1 VLSFNPITVL
11 RPFDR
16 TFRGIKFVLKKEI
29 VDETAFLHEFFASH
43 YEDLRQIAHGR
54 LRRNEKLTLLDTTA
68 LVHESYLRLLK
79 AKHIEI
85 GGQSQFLAFAARI
98 MRSIIVD
105 FVRSRRAERRGGD
118 EVRVTLGPEIAQSRA
133 PADEILRVNDALD
146 ELAKVDGRL
155 VQVVEMR
162 YFGGLE
168 EREIAGIL
176 GVTDRTVRRDWEK
189 ARMLLLLAL
198 E

>member
-1 VLSFNPITVL
+1 MTTDP
-11 RPFDR
+11 
-16 TFRGIKFVLKKEI
+16 E
-29 VDETAFLHEFFASH
+29 ETAVLDEFFAAH
-43 YEDLRQIAHGR
+43 YEELRQIAHQR
-54 LRRNEKLTLLDTTA
+54 LRRNEKITLLDTTA
-68 LVHESYLRLLK
+68 LVHESYLRLLR
-79 AKHIEI
+79 ARHIEL
-85 GGQSQFLAFAARI
+85 GGGSQFLAFAARV

-105 FVRSRRAERRGGD
+105 FVRSHRAERRGGD
-118 EVRVTLGPEIAQSRA
+118 ELRVTLHPEIAESRTA
-133 PADEILRVNDALD
+133 ADEILRVNDALD

-168 EREIAGIL
+168 EREIAGVL

-189 ARMLLLLAL
+189 ARMLLLLAM

>member
-1 VLSFNPITVL
+1 MTTDP
-11 RPFDR
+11 
-16 TFRGIKFVLKKEI
+16 E
-29 VDETAFLHEFFASH
+29 ETAILDEFFAAH
-43 YEDLRQIAHGR
+43 YEELRQIAHQR
-54 LRRNEKLTLLDTTA
+54 LRRNEKITLLDTTA
-68 LVHESYLRLLK
+68 LVHESYLRLLR
-79 AKHIEI
+79 ARHIEL
-85 GGQSQFLAFAARI
+85 GGRSQFLAFAARV

-105 FVRSRRAERRGGD
+105 FVRSHRAEKRGGD
-118 EVRVTLGPEIAQSRA
+118 DLRVTLNTEIAESRTA
-133 PADEILRVNDALD
+133 ADEILRVNDALD

-168 EREIAGIL
+168 EREIAGVL

-189 ARMLLLLAL
+189 ARMLLLLAM

>member
-1 VLSFNPITVL
+1 MTTPPEESDIL
-11 RPFDR
+11 D
-16 TFRGIKFVLKKEI
+16 
-29 VDETAFLHEFFASH
+29 EFFASH
-43 YEDLRQIAHGR
+43 YEDLRQIAHHR
-54 LRRNEKLTLLDTTA
+54 LRRSEKITLLDTTA

-79 AKHIEI
+79 AKHVEVS
-85 GGQSQFLAFAARI
+85 GKSQFLAFAARV

-105 FVRSRRAERRGGD
+105 FVRNHRAEKRGGD
-118 EVRVTLGPEIAQSRA
+118 DARVTLGADIAEART

-155 VQVVEMR
+155 VKVVEMR
-162 YFGGLE
+162 YFGGLD
-168 EREIAGIL
+168 EREIASIL

-189 ARMLLLLAL
+189 ARMLLMLAM

>member
-1 VLSFNPITVL
+1 MTAPS
-11 RPFDR
+11 
-16 TFRGIKFVLKKEI
+16 
-29 VDETAFLHEFFASH
+29 DETALLDAFFGQH

-54 LRRNEKLTLLDTTA
+54 LRRSEKITLLDTTA

-79 AKHIEI
+79 AKHIELS
-85 GGQSQFLAFAARI
+85 GESQFLAFAARV

-105 FVRSRRAERRGGD
+105 FVRNHRAERRGGD
-118 EVRVTLGPEIAQSRA
+118 QARVTLSAEVAEGRA
-133 PADEILRVNDALD
+133 SMDEILRVNDALD
-146 ELAKVDGRL
+146 ELAKVDARL

-176 GVTDRTVRRDWEK
+176 GLTDRTVRRDWEK
-189 ARMLLLLAL
+189 ARVLLMLAM

>member
-1 VLSFNPITVL
+1 M
-11 RPFDR
+11 
-16 TFRGIKFVLKKEI
+16 
-29 VDETAFLHEFFASH
+29 DESAILDEFFASH
-43 YEDLRQIAHGR
+43 YEDLRQIAHRR
-54 LRRNEKLTLLDTTA
+54 LRHNEKITLLDTTA
-68 LVHESYLRLLK
+68 LVHESYLRLLR

-85 GGQSQFLAFAARI
+85 GGQSQFFAFAARI

-105 FVRSRRAERRGGD
+105 FVRSHRAERRGGED
-118 EVRVTLGPEIAQSRA
+118 LRVPLGPEIAQSPA

-146 ELAKVDGRL
+146 ELAKVDNRL

-168 EREIAGIL
+168 EREIAGVL
-176 GVTDRTVRRDWEK
+176 GVTDRTIRRDWEK